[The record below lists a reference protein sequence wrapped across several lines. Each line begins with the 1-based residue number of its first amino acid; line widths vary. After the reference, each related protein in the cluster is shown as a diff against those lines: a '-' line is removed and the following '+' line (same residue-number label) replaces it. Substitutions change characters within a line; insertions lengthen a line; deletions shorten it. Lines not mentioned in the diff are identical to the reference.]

1 MSITKIDFDHVIDE
15 SSNYII
21 AEDGSYVI
29 VNLVETDVESKGYKI
44 ELRDK
49 DGNLR
54 QYLTPFVSKV
64 SWEWRRIGGCG
75 RAGITLD
82 MDYRKIDFGPDDDI
96 QIRIG
101 SGTTSKLVY
110 RGWIAKITPSL
121 KIGQQIKLDVRGYF
135 DKLIKLMVQDNG
147 ADKVYENYNILNIV
161 TDLVDTY
168 VTPNS
173 DITKGTIDA
182 GGYSPDT
189 ITFKTSVKAALRT
202 LADLEGQVEYGVDED
217 LNFFWTNQSDVL
229 VRKWFVGNNV
239 TKFER
244 RINWDALVNKIYFE
258 GGELSDGSKYIKTA
272 EASDS
277 QDSYF
282 LAEKIEGNSSIT
294 TSSVADQ
301 YLGSI
306 LRDKSKPQ
314 LEMRVS
320 IANTD
325 IRLEDSIPLG
335 KVAVADADYDQ
346 NINIVGKTASG
357 GSNLIVGR
365 ITAGGSN
372 AIVGG
377 IFKDQIELIK
387 YKMSNTD
394 ERFNIDI
401 TFGGTISESSAR
413 IKQIELLLDSVR
425 QR

>member
-75 RAGITLD
+75 RADITLD

-173 DITKGTIDA
+173 DITKGTIGA

-346 NINIVGKTASG
+346 NLNIVGKTASG

-365 ITAGGSN
+365 ITSGGSN